1 ELTAVIK
8 ALAALKRPCKVR
20 LHTDSRYVQQGISE
34 WIHDWKKRG
43 WRTADKKPVKND
55 DLWKRLDELAS
66 KHQIEWV
73 WVEGHAGDEG
83 NEHADSLANLGVES
97 VMVKE

>member
-1 ELTAVIK
+1 M
-8 ALAALKRPCKVR
+8 
-20 LHTDSRYVQQGISE
+20 
-34 WIHDWKKRG
+34 
-43 WRTADKKPVKND
+43 
-55 DLWKRLDELAS
+55 WKRLDELAS